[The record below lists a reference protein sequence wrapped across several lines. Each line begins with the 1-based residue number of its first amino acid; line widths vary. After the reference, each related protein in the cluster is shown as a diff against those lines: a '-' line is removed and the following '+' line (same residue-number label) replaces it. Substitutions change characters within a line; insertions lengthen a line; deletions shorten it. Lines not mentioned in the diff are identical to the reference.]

1 LDEPGIFMTWTMK
14 ATFIRKNDITWDET
28 IFVIDHTQYMP
39 HPHAFFYP
47 LINGLYLV
55 FKSSKFFLFVYK
67 VQHLAVYTFK
77 IRNML
82 QIPTPALSPLPLRH
96 FSPLPSAP
104 PHRLSLPSPPS
115 GRKFGK
121 SSTLIRKTL
130 LPARHLSTQILEQQI
145 SLLFPSSSGRG
156 LGDKSSSL
164 LGPRVQ
170 HLQPQQGPG
179 ARSRAEFP
187 VATAPVMLL
196 PWTIFTLRS
205 IDSGWVGN
213 LGTRSMPLAAL
224 SLSSTRRLVLLAVT
238 SPWQEMPSV
247 KRLDASPGSRKMGD
261 GRLEK
266 IEERTVGK
274 KVSHEKAKSF

>member
-1 LDEPGIFMTWTMK
+1 MDNESHIHKKKWYHMGWNHIRDRPYPIH
-14 ATFIRKNDITWDET
+14 ATSTCL
-28 IFVIDHTQYMP
+28 
-39 HPHAFFYP
+39 FYP

-145 SLLFPSSSGRG
+145 SLLFPFFFLRPGTWWQIQLALGTESPASSAA
-156 LGDKSSSL
+156 
-164 LGPRVQ
+164 
-170 HLQPQQGPG
+170 
-179 ARSRAEFP
+179 ARS
-187 VATAPVMLL
+187 
-196 PWTIFTLRS
+196 
-205 IDSGWVGN
+205 G
-213 LGTRSMPLAAL
+213 
-224 SLSSTRRLVLLAVT
+224 
-238 SPWQEMPSV
+238 
-247 KRLDASPGSRKMGD
+247 
-261 GRLEK
+261 
-266 IEERTVGK
+266 GK
-274 KVSHEKAKSF
+274 V